1 MQRKFAFSLFYVG
14 IEYQGFENQPNS
26 HNTIEAHLFSALKKT
41 MLIKE
46 IDTAFLLFI
55 IILETKF

>member
-1 MQRKFAFSLFYVG
+1 VG